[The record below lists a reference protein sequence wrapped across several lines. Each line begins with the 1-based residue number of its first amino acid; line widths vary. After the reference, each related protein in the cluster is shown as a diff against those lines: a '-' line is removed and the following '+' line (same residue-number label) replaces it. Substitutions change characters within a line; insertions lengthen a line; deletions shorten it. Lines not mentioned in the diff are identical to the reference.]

1 MCPVKKGQIIYEL
14 SSLSNLVSIKAL
26 EKASNKL
33 PFKNKVV
40 KLVY

>member
-14 SSLSNLVSIKAL
+14 SGLGRVISIKAL

-33 PFKNKVV
+33 PFKNKIVR
-40 KLVY
+40 LFY